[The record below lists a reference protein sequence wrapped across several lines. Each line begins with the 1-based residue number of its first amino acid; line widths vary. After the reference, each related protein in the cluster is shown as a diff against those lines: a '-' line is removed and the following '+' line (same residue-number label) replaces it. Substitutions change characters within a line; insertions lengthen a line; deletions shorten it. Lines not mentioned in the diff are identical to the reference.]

1 MLRRYPKRTGVLHRI
16 RASLLRARAVPR
28 QEGDPTPLRYALIGA
43 GAAARSHLAG
53 IAHQP
58 GVNLVGIADPTDPKR
73 WRISGD
79 YAATVRFA
87 DAKALF
93 EALKPDLV
101 SICTPT
107 RFHCELTLLALRAG
121 AHVVCEKPM
130 AMTVSEAEDM
140 DAACRAAGKLG
151 AVNFSYRNAV
161 AFRYGRGLIR
171 NGKLGQL
178 KRVSVAYLQSF
189 LGLSTARWSW
199 RNDAAIAGFGALG
212 DLGVHMIDAVRFLTG
227 REFVGV
233 VARAQTLIPDRRD
246 DTGKPRRVTTDT
258 NAAFLAEL
266 TGGLLAIFEAS
277 QVATAYGDFFR
288 IEVSGEHG
296 TLVLNGEQPDWIGLS
311 ASRAHSMRTDI
322 RWRKVPAGVA
332 QQVAPTSPGAIVHAL
347 RGVEV
352 SYPNFTDGVAA
363 QRVLGG
369 LLDSMSSGGWVSLT

>member
-1 MLRRYPKRTGVLHRI
+1 VLHRI
-16 RASLLRARAVPR
+16 RASLVRTRAVAR
-28 QEGDPTPLRYALIGA
+28 QEADLTPLRYALIGA

-58 GVNLVGIADPTDPKR
+58 GVSLVGIADPIDPKR

-79 YAATVRFA
+79 YAGTARFA

-107 RFHCELTLLALRAG
+107 QLHCELTLLALRSG

-130 AMTVSEAEDM
+130 AMTVPEAEAM
-140 DAACRAAGKLG
+140 DATCRAEGKLG
-151 AVNFSYRNAV
+151 AINFSYRNA
-161 AFRYGRGLIR
+161 ASFRYGRGLIR
-171 NGKLGQL
+171 TGKLGQL

-199 RNDAAIAGFGALG
+199 RNDATIAGFGALG

-227 REFVGV
+227 REFVRV

-246 DTGKPRRVTTDT
+246 DTGKSRRVTTDT

-266 TGGLLAIFEAS
+266 TGGLLAVFETS
-277 QVATAYGDFFR
+277 QVATGYGDSFR
-288 IEVSGEHG
+288 IEVSGEYG
-296 TLVLNGEQPDWIGLS
+296 TFVLNGERPDWIGLA
-311 ASRAHSMRTDI
+311 ASHARSMTTDI
-322 RWRKVPAGVA
+322 RWRKVPIGVPPE
-332 QQVAPTSPGAIVHAL
+332 VAPTSPGAIVHCL